1 MSVPSGHQNGHRFAA
16 SERDCGVVDPH
27 RDRIAAERAFM
38 QDLDLGTLDE
48 SQLEQ
53 TPLKFH
59 RLVIGSGIGRGN
71 GVDAA
76 AESLPGQS

>member
-1 MSVPSGHQNGHRFAA
+1 
-16 SERDCGVVDPH
+16 
-27 RDRIAAERAFM
+27 M

-48 SQLEQ
+48 SQFEQ